1 MVAGGLIGA
10 IGAYIFQAYGGRQ
23 LGTEAFAPVAQL
35 WTVFFI
41 IATVLLVPVE
51 QYITREVAGG
61 RKVIPGDLVPAMTV
75 AAIGAVVGGGFVFF
89 TLDRL
94 FAGSS
99 QYVIQ
104 IVLLM
109 VGYGLLVVGKGV
121 YAGRRQFA
129 KVGWVLIVETVVRLA
144 AGIVAIQLAASA
156 ESLGWAMVLGGFAV
170 LGMGW
175 WRYDQG
181 HIRPPAAPPTRF
193 LGGYVGGTASSQVL
207 LGAAPVAVA
216 LLGGDQAIQSIV
228 FATFT
233 LFRAPLTLIFSLQG
247 RVLPYLVGMADS
259 GDRKGLAQIARLV
272 VIGGVVLAGLGALG
286 WLAGRP
292 RGHQPS
298 LHTRVRS
305 VCDGRR
311 PYGRWCDGSSH
322 GPDRRSGPGGRG
334 TNVAT
339 LHRLDRRPRYP
350 QCWRSCS
357 SGVPPTFG
365 LLSPSSSVRR
375 LPWLRWLSSQPVARF
390 SSRNPP
396 RVLGPEAGWESPTHL
411 NRYDRDVIEHH
422 QPRCLCLDQADAKQ
436 DREGS
441 GQPHPLPLLARP
453 NQAKQLGNGAR
464 ADCGHPEPPHIG
476 VRGLEPTETRLQP
489 DRDHRPDPRR
499 RPDRSARR
507 PHGAQMRRTS
517 SLATPGHFGSHPLRS
532 TSEHKPTSRVT
543 NVGRETIVSEGRRAD
558 GGAALAG

>member
-1 MVAGGLIGA
+1 MIEANPRGFRAPGTTFMVAGGLIGA

-75 AAIGAVVGGGFVFF
+75 AGLGAVVGGGFVFF
-89 TLDRL
+89 TLDQL
-94 FAGSS
+94 FAGRS

-109 VGYGLLVVGKGV
+109 IAYGLLVVGKGV

-129 KVGWVLIVETVVRLA
+129 KVGWVLIVESVVRLA

-156 ESLGWAMVLGGFAV
+156 ESLGWAMVLGGFSI

-175 WRYDQG
+175 WRYDEG

-272 VIGGVVLAGLGALG
+272 VIGGVVLAGLGALVG
-286 WLAGRP
+286 WFFGP
-292 RGHQPS
+292 EVVS
-298 LHTRVRS
+298 LLFI
-305 VCDGRR
+305 
-311 PYGRWCDGSSH
+311 PEF
-322 GPDRRSGPGGRG
+322 
-334 TNVAT
+334 A
-339 LHRLDRRPRYP
+339 
-350 QCWRSCS
+350 
-357 SGVPPTFG
+357 
-365 LLSPSSSVRR
+365 PSST
-375 LPWLRWLSSQPVARF
+375 VAALTAAGVTAAATAQIVGQ
-390 SSRNPP
+390 
-396 RVLGPEAGWESPTHL
+396 VLVAE
-411 NRYDRDVIEHH
+411 
-422 QPRCLCLDQADAKQ
+422 
-436 DREGS
+436 
-441 GQPHPLPLLARP
+441 
-453 NQAKQLGNGAR
+453 
-464 ADCGHPEPPHIG
+464 
-476 VRGLEPTETRLQP
+476 
-489 DRDHRPDPRR
+489 
-499 RPDRSARR
+499 
-507 PHGAQMRRTS
+507 
-517 SLATPGHFGSHPLRS
+517 
-532 TSEHKPTSRVT
+532 
-543 NVGRETIVSEGRRAD
+543 GRERRD
-558 GGAALAG
+558 S

>member
-1 MVAGGLIGA
+1 MIEANPRGFRAPGTTFMVAGGLIGA

-75 AAIGAVVGGGFVFF
+75 AGLGAVVGGGFVFF
-89 TLDRL
+89 TLDQL
-94 FAGSS
+94 FAGRS

-109 VGYGLLVVGKGV
+109 IAYGLLVVGKGV

-129 KVGWVLIVETVVRLA
+129 KVGWVLIVESVVRLA

-156 ESLGWAMVLGGFAV
+156 ESLGWAMVLGGFSI

-175 WRYDQG
+175 WRYDEG

-193 LGGYVGGTASSQVL
+193 LGGYVGGTAASQVL

-216 LLGGDQAIQSIV
+216 LLGGDQAIQSVV

-272 VIGGVVLAGLGALG
+272 VIGGVVLAGLGALVG
-286 WLAGRP
+286 WF
-292 RGHQPS
+292 
-298 LHTRVRS
+298 V
-305 VCDGRR
+305 
-311 PYGRWCDGSSH
+311 
-322 GPDRRSGPGGRG
+322 
-334 TNVAT
+334 
-339 LHRLDRRPRYP
+339 
-350 QCWRSCS
+350 
-357 SGVPPTFG
+357 
-365 LLSPSSSVRR
+365 
-375 LPWLRWLSSQPVARF
+375 
-390 SSRNPP
+390 
-396 RVLGPEAGWESPTHL
+396 GPEVVSLLFIPEFAPTSTVAALTAAGVTAAATAQIAGQVL
-411 NRYDRDVIEHH
+411 V
-422 QPRCLCLDQADAKQ
+422 A
-436 DREGS
+436 EG
-441 GQPHPLPLLARP
+441 
-453 NQAKQLGNGAR
+453 
-464 ADCGHPEPPHIG
+464 
-476 VRGLEPTETRLQP
+476 
-489 DRDHRPDPRR
+489 
-499 RPDRSARR
+499 
-507 PHGAQMRRTS
+507 RTS
-517 SLATPGHFGSHPLRS
+517 RLSVAWIAGLVAAGLALVLLGGAPDVRVALAFLIGETVALVAMAFLAT
-532 TSEHKPTSRVT
+532 
-543 NVGRETIVSEGRRAD
+543 
-558 GGAALAG
+558 GGPVLKS

>member
-1 MVAGGLIGA
+1 VIEANPRGFRAPGTTFMVAGGLIGA

-75 AAIGAVVGGGFVFF
+75 AGLGAVVGGGFVFF
-89 TLDRL
+89 TLDQL
-94 FAGSS
+94 FAGRS

-109 VGYGLLVVGKGV
+109 IAYGLLVVGKGV

-129 KVGWVLIVETVVRLA
+129 KVGWVLIVESVVRLA

-156 ESLGWAMVLGGFAV
+156 ESLGWAMVLGGFSI

-175 WRYDQG
+175 WRYDEG

-272 VIGGVVLAGLGALG
+272 VIGGVVLAGLGALVG
-286 WLAGRP
+286 WFFGP
-292 RGHQPS
+292 EVVS
-298 LHTRVRS
+298 LLFI
-305 VCDGRR
+305 
-311 PYGRWCDGSSH
+311 PEF
-322 GPDRRSGPGGRG
+322 
-334 TNVAT
+334 A
-339 LHRLDRRPRYP
+339 
-350 QCWRSCS
+350 
-357 SGVPPTFG
+357 
-365 LLSPSSSVRR
+365 PSST
-375 LPWLRWLSSQPVARF
+375 VAALTAAGVTAAATAQIAGQ
-390 SSRNPP
+390 
-396 RVLGPEAGWESPTHL
+396 VLVA
-411 NRYDRDVIEHH
+411 
-422 QPRCLCLDQADAKQ
+422 
-436 DREGS
+436 EG
-441 GQPHPLPLLARP
+441 
-453 NQAKQLGNGAR
+453 
-464 ADCGHPEPPHIG
+464 
-476 VRGLEPTETRLQP
+476 
-489 DRDHRPDPRR
+489 
-499 RPDRSARR
+499 
-507 PHGAQMRRTS
+507 RTS
-517 SLATPGHFGSHPLRS
+517 RLSIAWIAGLVTAGLALVLLGGAPDVRVALAFLVGETVALVAMAFLAT
-532 TSEHKPTSRVT
+532 
-543 NVGRETIVSEGRRAD
+543 
-558 GGAALAG
+558 GGPVLKS

>member
-61 RKVIPGDLVPAMTV
+61 RKVIPGDLAPAMTV
-75 AAIGAVVGGGFVFF
+75 TAIGAVVGGGFVFI

-94 FAGSS
+94 FAGSL

-109 VGYGLLVVGKGV
+109 IGYGFLFVGKGV

-129 KVGWVLIVETVVRLA
+129 KVGWVLVVETVVRLA

-181 HIRPPAAPPTRF
+181 QTRPPAAAPTRF
-193 LGGYVGGTASSQVL
+193 LGGYVGGTASAQVL

-216 LLGGDQAIQSIV
+216 LLGGDQAIQSVV

-247 RVLPYLVGMADS
+247 RLLPYLVGMADS
-259 GDRKGLAQIARLV
+259 GDRKGLAQIARIV
-272 VIGGVVLAGLGALG
+272 VIGGIVLAGLGALIG
-286 WLAGRP
+286 WLVGPEVVGLLFRPEFAPSATVAALTAAGVTAAATAQIAGQVLVAEGRTPRLSIAWIAGLVSAVLALAILGGAPDVRVALAFLIGETVALVAMAFLATGRP
-292 RGHQPS
+292 I
-298 LHTRVRS
+298 L
-305 VCDGRR
+305 
-311 PYGRWCDGSSH
+311 
-322 GPDRRSGPGGRG
+322 
-334 TNVAT
+334 
-339 LHRLDRRPRYP
+339 
-350 QCWRSCS
+350 
-357 SGVPPTFG
+357 
-365 LLSPSSSVRR
+365 
-375 LPWLRWLSSQPVARF
+375 
-390 SSRNPP
+390 
-396 RVLGPEAGWESPTHL
+396 
-411 NRYDRDVIEHH
+411 
-422 QPRCLCLDQADAKQ
+422 K
-436 DREGS
+436 
-441 GQPHPLPLLARP
+441 
-453 NQAKQLGNGAR
+453 
-464 ADCGHPEPPHIG
+464 
-476 VRGLEPTETRLQP
+476 
-489 DRDHRPDPRR
+489 
-499 RPDRSARR
+499 
-507 PHGAQMRRTS
+507 
-517 SLATPGHFGSHPLRS
+517 
-532 TSEHKPTSRVT
+532 
-543 NVGRETIVSEGRRAD
+543 
-558 GGAALAG
+558 

>member
-75 AAIGAVVGGGFVFF
+75 AGARGGRRWRVRVLHRWTGC
-89 TLDRL
+89 LPG
-94 FAGSS
+94 AS

-109 VGYGLLVVGKGV
+109 IGYGLLVVGKGV

-129 KVGWVLIVETVVRLA
+129 KVGWVLIVESVVRLA
-144 AGIVAIQLAASA
+144 AGIVAIQLAGSA
-156 ESLGWAMVLGGFAV
+156 ESLGWAMVLGGFSI

-175 WRYDQG
+175 WRYDEG

-272 VIGGVVLAGLGALG
+272 VIGGVVLAGLGALVG
-286 WLAGRP
+286 WLVGP
-292 RGHQPS
+292 EVVS
-298 LHTRVRS
+298 LLFI
-305 VCDGRR
+305 
-311 PYGRWCDGSSH
+311 PEF
-322 GPDRRSGPGGRG
+322 
-334 TNVAT
+334 A
-339 LHRLDRRPRYP
+339 
-350 QCWRSCS
+350 
-357 SGVPPTFG
+357 
-365 LLSPSSSVRR
+365 PSST
-375 LPWLRWLSSQPVARF
+375 VAALTAAGVTAAATAQIAGQ
-390 SSRNPP
+390 
-396 RVLGPEAGWESPTHL
+396 VLVA
-411 NRYDRDVIEHH
+411 
-422 QPRCLCLDQADAKQ
+422 
-436 DREGS
+436 EG
-441 GQPHPLPLLARP
+441 
-453 NQAKQLGNGAR
+453 
-464 ADCGHPEPPHIG
+464 
-476 VRGLEPTETRLQP
+476 
-489 DRDHRPDPRR
+489 
-499 RPDRSARR
+499 
-507 PHGAQMRRTS
+507 RTS
-517 SLATPGHFGSHPLRS
+517 RLSIAWIAGLVTAVLALVLLGGAPDVRVALAFLIGETVALVAMAFLAT
-532 TSEHKPTSRVT
+532 
-543 NVGRETIVSEGRRAD
+543 
-558 GGAALAG
+558 GGPVLKS

>member
-75 AAIGAVVGGGFVFF
+75 AGLGAVVGGGFVFF
-89 TLDRL
+89 TLDQL
-94 FAGSS
+94 FAGRS

-109 VGYGLLVVGKGV
+109 IGYGLLVVGKGV

-129 KVGWVLIVETVVRLA
+129 KVGWVLIVESVVRLA

-156 ESLGWAMVLGGFAV
+156 ESLGWAMVLGGFSI

-175 WRYDQG
+175 WRYDEG
-181 HIRPPAAPPTRF
+181 HIRPPAAAPTRF
-193 LGGYVGGTASSQVL
+193 LGGYVGGTAASQVL

-216 LLGGDQAIQSIV
+216 LLGGDQAIQSVV

-272 VIGGVVLAGLGALG
+272 VIGGVVLAGLGALVG
-286 WLAGRP
+286 WFFGPEVVSLLFIPEFAPSSTVAALTAAGVTAAATAQIAGQVLVAEGRTSRLVDRVDRRARH
-292 RGHQPS
+292 RGPGAGAPGG
-298 LHTRVRS
+298 
-305 VCDGRR
+305 C
-311 PYGRWCDGSSH
+311 P
-322 GPDRRSGPGGRG
+322 RRSG
-334 TNVAT
+334 
-339 LHRLDRRPRYP
+339 
-350 QCWRSCS
+350 CS
-357 SGVPPTFG
+357 
-365 LLSPSSSVRR
+365 R
-375 LPWLRWLSSQPVARF
+375 LP
-390 SSRNPP
+390 
-396 RVLGPEAGWESPTHL
+396 
-411 NRYDRDVIEHH
+411 DR
-422 QPRCLCLDQADAKQ
+422 
-436 DREGS
+436 
-441 GQPHPLPLLARP
+441 
-453 NQAKQLGNGAR
+453 
-464 ADCGHPEPPHIG
+464 
-476 VRGLEPTETRLQP
+476 
-489 DRDHRPDPRR
+489 
-499 RPDRSARR
+499 
-507 PHGAQMRRTS
+507 
-517 SLATPGHFGSHPLRS
+517 
-532 TSEHKPTSRVT
+532 
-543 NVGRETIVSEGRRAD
+543 
-558 GGAALAG
+558 

>member
-1 MVAGGLIGA
+1 MIEANPRGFRAPGTTFMVAGGLIGA

-75 AAIGAVVGGGFVFF
+75 AGLGAIVGGGFVFF
-89 TLDRL
+89 TLDQL
-94 FAGSS
+94 FAGRS

-109 VGYGLLVVGKGV
+109 IAYGLLVVGKGV

-129 KVGWVLIVETVVRLA
+129 KVGWVLIVESVVRLA

-156 ESLGWAMVLGGFAV
+156 ESLGWAMVLGGFSI

-175 WRYDQG
+175 WRYDEG

-272 VIGGVVLAGLGALG
+272 VIAGVVLAGLGALVG
-286 WLAGRP
+286 WFFGPEVVSLLFIPSSRRFPRWPLLPPPASRRRP
-292 RGHQPS
+292 RLKSSARSWWPRGERRGCRSRGSPAS
-298 LHTRVRS
+298 LPRAW
-305 VCDGRR
+305 
-311 PYGRWCDGSSH
+311 RWCSWGCPRRSGCSRL
-322 GPDRRSGPGGRG
+322 PDRRDGRVGGDGLPRNGWPGSQFVIHLECSVPRLGG
-334 TNVAT
+334 N
-339 LHRLDRRPRYP
+339 LHR
-350 QCWRSCS
+350 
-357 SGVPPTFG
+357 
-365 LLSPSSSVRR
+365 
-375 LPWLRWLSSQPVARF
+375 
-390 SSRNPP
+390 
-396 RVLGPEAGWESPTHL
+396 
-411 NRYDRDVIEHH
+411 I
-422 QPRCLCLDQADAKQ
+422 
-436 DREGS
+436 
-441 GQPHPLPLLARP
+441 
-453 NQAKQLGNGAR
+453 
-464 ADCGHPEPPHIG
+464 
-476 VRGLEPTETRLQP
+476 
-489 DRDHRPDPRR
+489 
-499 RPDRSARR
+499 
-507 PHGAQMRRTS
+507 
-517 SLATPGHFGSHPLRS
+517 S
-532 TSEHKPTSRVT
+532 TGTT
-543 NVGRETIVSEGRRAD
+543 GM
-558 GGAALAG
+558 